1 MRILVSG
8 MLVLAALPAVA
19 STPSDAQVAERLAAL
34 ESRVAQLEESSSTR
48 VDPQLSSKA
57 QVHGNWLKCQ
67 QGMSTAE
74 VQSLLGQ
81 PLVVPRSQ
89 RDAVKLYHGSEVW
102 IYRTQAKEGP
112 GYVIFRDGKLVECAS
127 PQFNSA

>member
-1 MRILVSG
+1 MRILVPG
-8 MLVLAALPAVA
+8 MLALIALPAMA
-19 STPSDAQVAERLAAL
+19 GTPTDAQMAERLAAL
-34 ESRVAQLEESSSTR
+34 ESRVAQLEESSAHAASHF
-48 VDPQLSSKA
+48 SSKA
-57 QVHGNWLKCQ
+57 QVSGNWLSCR
-67 QGMSTAE
+67 QGMSKAE

-81 PLVVPRSQ
+81 PLLVPQSQ

-102 IYRTQAKEGP
+102 LYRTQAKEGP